1 MAYKP
6 PKQQIDNN
14 DVKNIPSSE
23 AIYEA
28 LKYKIDQPTI
38 SGTAGQLLQ
47 LDGYTTDPDGI
58 LNEPITSW
66 VNPPSALPSQS
77 GNFSHCHFSNH

>member
-6 PKQQIDNN
+6 PKQSIDNN
-14 DVKNIPSSE
+14 DLKNIPSSE

-28 LKYKIDQPTI
+28 FKEKIDQPAV

-47 LDGYTTDPDGI
+47 LDGYVNDPDGDP
-58 LNEPITSW
+58 EPLTSW
-66 VNPPSALPSQS
+66 VNPPCWW
-77 GNFSHCHFSNH
+77 G